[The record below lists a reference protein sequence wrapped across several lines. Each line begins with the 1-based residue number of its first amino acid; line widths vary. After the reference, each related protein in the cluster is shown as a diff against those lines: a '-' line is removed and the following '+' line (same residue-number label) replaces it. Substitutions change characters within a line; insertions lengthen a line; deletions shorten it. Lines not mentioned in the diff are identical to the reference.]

1 VRCESLARD
10 LLLRDRP
17 KPGVAYR
24 RPLWLIGLVTAW
36 ASLLPH
42 WAAAQSGSSYRD
54 GLLQT
59 VRSLARAIPGDL
71 PTSIGYLSVQDDS
84 SLESD
89 AVDGA
94 PRVKIYQVTPVFQIR
109 FHAGWIM
116 VDAAYDRQAAG
127 TDGIFFQDRYDQILA
142 ALRGADLIVV
152 THEHGDHVGTL
163 LLPAVARDVA
173 FKTMLTRQQEQTL
186 IDHPRGAARLDAAD
200 ARRYLVVDYQRV
212 LPIAPGVV
220 LIRAPGHT
228 PGSQMVYV
236 RLASGHEVILAGDVV
251 WHSAGIETEHQK
263 PDSTS
268 RQLGEDRAAIGQEI
282 AWLKS
287 DVAPAGIAIAVS
299 HDGTELRDL
308 VRQGVL
314 IEGLQTR

>member
-1 VRCESLARD
+1 VAACVP
-10 LLLRDRP
+10 LLTHRTD
-17 KPGVAYR
+17 
-24 RPLWLIGLVTAW
+24 
-36 ASLLPH
+36 
-42 WAAAQSGSSYRD
+42 AQSAASYSD

-71 PTSIGYLSVQDDS
+71 ATSVSYSSVQDDS

-89 AVDGA
+89 AVDGG
-94 PRVKIYQVTPVFQIR
+94 PHVKIYQVTPAFQIR
-109 FHAGWIM
+109 FPTGWIM
-116 VDAAYDRQAAG
+116 VDAAYDRQEAG
-127 TDGIFFQDRYDQILA
+127 TSGVFFQDRYDQLLA
-142 ALRGADLIVV
+142 ALRGAGLIVI

-186 IDHPRGAARLDAAD
+186 INHPRRGAALDAAA
-200 ARRYLVVDYQRV
+200 ARRYLVVDYQRA

-236 RLASGHEVILAGDVV
+236 RLASGREIILAGDVV
-251 WHSAGIETEHQK
+251 WHSAGIETQHQK

-268 RQLGEDRAAIGQEI
+268 KQLGEDRGAIGQEI

-299 HDGTELRDL
+299 HDGSELRAL
-308 VRQGVL
+308 VSQGVL
-314 IEGLQTR
+314 VEGLETTKPTRSGGP

>member
-1 VRCESLARD
+1 VSF
-10 LLLRDRP
+10 RDRFQAGATP
-17 KPGVAYR
+17 R
-24 RPLWLIGLVTAW
+24 QPLWLVGVVAACFT
-36 ASLLPH
+36 LLAQH
-42 WAAAQSGSSYRD
+42 IAAQTPGSYGD
-54 GLLQT
+54 GLLQSI
-59 VRSLARAIPGDL
+59 RSLARAVPGDL
-71 PTSIGYLSVQDDS
+71 PTSVGYLSVQDDS

-89 AVDGA
+89 AVAGA

-109 FHAGWIM
+109 FPAGWIM

-127 TDGIFFQDRYDQILA
+127 SSGIFFQDRFDQVLA
-142 ALRGADLIVV
+142 ALRGAGLIVV

-163 LLPAVARDVA
+163 LLPAVAHDVA
-173 FKTMLTRQQEQTL
+173 FKTMLTRQQEETL
-186 IDHPRGAARLDAAD
+186 IDHPRGSDRLDSAA
-200 ARRYLVVDYQRV
+200 ARRYLVVDYPRV

-236 RLASGHEVILAGDVV
+236 RLTSGREIILAGDVV
-251 WHSAGIETEHQK
+251 WHSAGIETQRQK

-268 RQLGEDRAAIGQEI
+268 KQMGEDRAAIGQEI

-287 DVAPAGIAIAVS
+287 DVAPAGITIAVS

-308 VRQGVL
+308 VRRGVL
-314 IEGLQTR
+314 VQGLQTK